1 MKKLIFAVFSVLLI
15 VILGGYFGYLNPLML
30 DRSSESDSED
40 QTPQVLTSQTLI
52 QTKAVPSDSFENLMV
67 VAGTDLNGVE
77 IQILVESSLA
87 DSVNITEGLV
97 VGLPETYSPITNGFI
112 EITFDPETQGK
123 QIVRVRSQSTFEVIV
138 VRDSDGLGYTPFLWK
153 DDGFDEF
160 YEAPTNGSITFA
172 LMDVPEF

>member
-97 VGLPETYSPITNGFI
+97 VGLPETYSPITN
-112 EITFDPETQGK
+112 
-123 QIVRVRSQSTFEVIV
+123 
-138 VRDSDGLGYTPFLWK
+138 
-153 DDGFDEF
+153 
-160 YEAPTNGSITFA
+160 
-172 LMDVPEF
+172 